1 MALDAFFSG
10 IELVFAWPTIGLV
23 FFGVLLGIIIGSIP
37 GVGAPI
43 GMAMLLPLTVGMEPH
58 NAIIFLIG
66 IYSGGM
72 YGGSIASILINA
84 PGDAGNA
91 ATTLD
96 GYPLTKAGRAKDAL
110 AISATAS
117 ALMGFL
123 GALVVIVLTPVLIP
137 IVRSFGSPEYFLVA
151 VLGIALITV
160 VTKGAPIKGIV
171 AGAFGFMISTVGL
184 AIMTPTPRF
193 TFDQMGLYD
202 GIDFIAI
209 LIGLF
214 AVAEMIKLSQQQQI
228 AGSNVTVTGNIKT
241 GVKSVIDH
249 PVLTTKSGLLG
260 LFIGMI
266 PGAGATTS
274 TFVSYAE
281 AVRTYTDGKFGDGD
295 LRGVIATESANNP
308 TVSGSLVPT
317 IAFGI
322 PGSGSTAVLLGGL
335 ILHGLRPGP
344 DMFASQLHVTY
355 SFFIAIFIGNLLILA
370 VGLLLITRF
379 SLITQIDSSIIIPIV
394 IVLSVLGAFTLNRNW
409 FDVAAI
415 LAFGI
420 MGYYMVRHNY
430 SIIAFILG
438 AVLGPIAEENLFRS
452 LQLEDNWLI
461 FVTRPLSLLL
471 VILTLLVLLG
481 PILKEYLHSA
491 EEDGDEAMD
500 QNLSEE

>member
-1 MALDAFFSG
+1 MVVDAFVTSLEIVFSWPAIGWVLAGVMIG
-10 IELVFAWPTIGLV
+10 IF
-23 FFGVLLGIIIGSIP
+23 IGSIP
-37 GVGAPI
+37 GIGAPI
-43 GMAMLLPLTVGMEPH
+43 GMALILPFTIGLAPH
-58 NAIIFLIG
+58 EAIILLIG

-96 GYPLTKAGRAKDAL
+96 GYPMTKLGRAKDAL

-123 GALVVIVLTPVLIP
+123 GAALIILLTPVLVP
-137 IVRSFGSPEYFLVA
+137 FVRMIGSPEYFLIA

-160 VTKGAPIKGIV
+160 VTKGEPIKGIV
-171 AGAFGFMISTVGL
+171 AGAFGFMISTIGL
-184 AIMTPTPRF
+184 AVMTPTPRL
-193 TFDQMGLYD
+193 TFGRIALYD

-214 AVAEMIKLSQQQQI
+214 AIAEMFKIASKESIAEKDIEI
-228 AGSNVTVTGNIKT
+228 AGSMRQGIRSVFVHPLLTV
-241 GVKSVIDH
+241 
-249 PVLTTKSGLLG
+249 KSGLIG
-260 LFIGMI
+260 LFIGMV

-281 AVRTYTDGKFGDGD
+281 AVRSYPDGKFGDGD
-295 LRGVIATESANNP
+295 ERGVIATESANNP

-344 DMFASQLHVTY
+344 NM
-355 SFFIAIFIGNLLILA
+355 FIGELHLTYAFFVAVFVGNVLILL
-370 VGLLLITRF
+370 VGLLVVTRLSFLAKIDTNLIV
-379 SLITQIDSSIIIPIV
+379 PVV
-394 IVLSVLGAFTLNRNW
+394 ILLSVLGSFSLNRSW
-409 FDVAAI
+409 VDVWAVY
-415 LAFGI
+415 LFGAL
-420 MGYYMVRHNY
+420 GYYMVKHDY

-452 LQLEDNWLI
+452 LQISDASWFI
-461 FVTRPLSLLL
+461 FVSPNRPLSLAL
-471 VILTLLVLLG
+471 VILILLVLIGPYVKNMLG
-481 PILKEYLHSA
+481 GRL
-491 EEDGDEAMD
+491 
-500 QNLSEE
+500 